1 MGGAPVRKRM
11 SIAAA
16 SAVVA
21 LALAVA
27 SPVAAAGALDQ
38 HQDGHGNMVAIPG
51 GAPVAGAQTFTANV
65 TGNLDQVALYVGIGQ
80 APQKAAPAAR
90 LRGMPLAPGDNIS
103 VAIFPTSGGLPD
115 MSSEPLGTA
124 TAQAPALDFAWV
136 NIAIT
141 PPVPVVSG
149 HVYVVIAMATP
160 SGSALGWGGSCDANP
175 YPNGAPF
182 LVTPG
187 LSTPLGSGSIET
199 CIQDLAFRTYVT
211 RGATP
216 PPTGT
221 AESKTPAPTSH
232 LPLIFAA
239 FAVGAAF
246 VTVRKAAEARRSF

>member
-1 MGGAPVRKRM
+1 VRKRM

-16 SAVVA
+16 SAAVA

-38 HQDGHGNMVAIPG
+38 HQDGHENMVQIPG
-51 GAPVAGAQTFTANV
+51 GAPVAGAQTFTAGI
-65 TGNLDQVALYVGIGQ
+65 TGNLDQVALYVDIGLSQ
-80 APQKAAPAAR
+80 PNVVPAGR
-90 LRGMPLAPGDNIS
+90 LRGMPQAPGDNMS
-103 VAIFPTSGGLPD
+103 VAIFPTSGGVP
-115 MSSEPLGTA
+115 SISGEPLGTG
-124 TAQAPALDFAWV
+124 TAQAPANDPAWL
-136 NIAIT
+136 NITIT

-149 HVYVVIAMATP
+149 HVYAVLAMATP
-160 SGSALGWGGSCDANP
+160 FGSALGWTGSCDSDP

-182 LVTPG
+182 LVQPG
-187 LSTPLGSGSIET
+187 LVTPLSSGAIET

-246 VTVRKAAEARRSF
+246 VTARKAVEAHRPF